1 MPSGASR
8 AGAALRRG
16 NADSAGLPHPT
27 LPAIGLDRARHGYSG
42 MSRINTLLLPE
53 DDSNVIGGQTISKI
67 AFAQEI
73 EMHQE
78 QHLALS
84 AILTGLRRAGAIDK
98 HAVKCIVQAIEET
111 AARAYPNCP
120 DTADGLRKLAKALDE
135 GPIRSCLVDVTA

>member
-1 MPSGASR
+1 
-8 AGAALRRG
+8 
-16 NADSAGLPHPT
+16 
-27 LPAIGLDRARHGYSG
+27 

-53 DDSNVIGGQTISKI
+53 DDSNVIGSQTISKI